1 MQFGLSESQEFLK
14 DSARKFFAGECPS
27 AEMRRLMETETAYD
41 ADLWSKL
48 TDQGYTGIIFP
59 EAYGGVG
66 LGKVEL
72 MLLMEEAGRALL
84 PGPFFSTVVLAG
96 SVLDAVASPAHKQ
109 KYLGPICRGEARATV
124 ALLESSATWNPRDVQ
139 LTASNGNLSGEK
151 YFVPDPAVADFII
164 VVARNGVFLV
174 NSKSPG
180 LKISPMTAMDLTR
193 KLYVVEFNNTPAEEI
208 SPTTDLERAFDIAT
222 AALSAELVGGMQRT
236 LDITVEYAKTRK
248 QFGKPIGTFQAV
260 QHQCADMYLETESS
274 RSAVYYAGWA
284 LEENSPDATVAVSI
298 AKMYASDACRGV
310 GNRGIQIHGG
320 MGFTWENDL
329 HLYYR
334 RAKSS
339 ETMFGDATFHRERIA
354 RQVIDSGP
362 NLAKTACHSQTR
374 ETSIISDLIHLTKD
388 NGIAVITINN
398 PPVNALSPGVPEGIA
413 AAVEQIDKDDCVK
426 AAVLTGGGTTFVAG
440 ADIKEFGKIT
450 SGKSGGGLELP
461 SLLLKIEDCRK
472 PVVMAIHGSA
482 FG

>member
-41 ADLWSKL
+41 ATLWSKL

-96 SVLDAVASPAHKQ
+96 SVLEALGTPAQKKQ
-109 KYLGPICRGEARATV
+109 YLAPICRGEARATV
-124 ALLESSATWNPRDVQ
+124 AILEAGASWDPAQIQLSAT
-139 LTASNGNLSGEK
+139 NGRLSGAK
-151 YFVPDPAVADFII
+151 FFVSDAGVADFIV
-164 VVARNGVFLV
+164 VVARNGVFV
-174 NSKSPG
+174 ADARASG
-180 LKISPMTAMDLTR
+180 LKISAMSGMDLTR
-193 KLYVVEFNNTPAEEI
+193 KLYVVEFSNTPAQEI
-208 SPTTDLERAFDIAT
+208 RADADLTRPFDIAT
-222 AALSAELVGGMQRT
+222 TALAAELVGGMQRT
-236 LDITVEYAKTRK
+236 LEITVEYAKTRK
-248 QFGKPIGTFQAV
+248 QFGKPIGMFQAV

-284 LEENSPDATVAVSI
+284 LEENTPDVATAVSI
-298 AKMYASDACRGV
+298 AKMYASDAARTV

-334 RAKSS
+334 RAKAS
-339 ETMFGDATFHRERIA
+339 ETLFGDSTFHRERIA
-354 RQVIDSGP
+354 SKVIDS
-362 NLAKTACHSQTR
+362 ASASMQ
-374 ETSIISDLIHLTKD
+374 
-388 NGIAVITINN
+388 
-398 PPVNALSPGVPEGIA
+398 NA
-413 AAVEQIDKDDCVK
+413 
-426 AAVLTGGGTTFVAG
+426 
-440 ADIKEFGKIT
+440 
-450 SGKSGGGLELP
+450 
-461 SLLLKIEDCRK
+461 
-472 PVVMAIHGSA
+472 
-482 FG
+482 

>member
-27 AEMRRLMETETAYD
+27 AEMRRLMETDTGHD
-41 ADLWSKL
+41 AALWSKL

-96 SVLDAVASPAHKQ
+96 SVLDGVASQAHKQ
-109 KYLGPICRGEARATV
+109 KYLAPICHGAARATV
-124 ALLESSATWNPRDVQ
+124 AILESSASWNPRDVQ
-139 LTASNGNLSGEK
+139 LTASNGKLTGEK
-151 YFVPDPAVADFII
+151 YFVSDAAVADFII
-164 VVARNGVFLV
+164 VVASNGVFVV
-174 NSKSPG
+174 NAKAPG

-193 KLYVVEFNNTPAEEI
+193 KLYVVACNNTPAEEI
-208 SPTTDLERAFDIAT
+208 SASTDLARAFDVAT
-222 AALSAELVGGMQRT
+222 AALCAELVGGMQRT

-248 QFGKPIGTFQAV
+248 QFGKAIGTFQAV

-284 LEENSPDATVAVSI
+284 LEENSPDASTAVSI
-298 AKMYASDACRGV
+298 AKMYASDAARTV

-320 MGFTWENDL
+320 MGFTWENDV

-334 RAKSS
+334 RAKGS
-339 ETMFGDATFHRERIA
+339 ETAFGDATFHRERIA
-354 RQVIDSGP
+354 SAVIDSGTVS
-362 NLAKTACHSQTR
+362 AKS
-374 ETSIISDLIHLTKD
+374 
-388 NGIAVITINN
+388 V
-398 PPVNALSPGVPEGIA
+398 
-413 AAVEQIDKDDCVK
+413 
-426 AAVLTGGGTTFVAG
+426 
-440 ADIKEFGKIT
+440 
-450 SGKSGGGLELP
+450 
-461 SLLLKIEDCRK
+461 
-472 PVVMAIHGSA
+472 
-482 FG
+482 